1 MSQLEANKI
10 KMESNIEYKKMV
22 ANDIAEKLKEKN
34 ETDKK
39 RVESIERKATEK
51 RKRVEERQ
59 KEQEEAQKLIKEI

>member
-1 MSQLEANKI
+1 
-10 KMESNIEYKKMV
+10 MESNIEYKKMV

-34 ETDKK
+34 ETNKK

-59 KEQEEAQKLIKEI
+59 KEQEEA

>member
-34 ETDKK
+34 LSDKK